1 MKLDDLKILL
11 ALEGKWTVSVNG
23 LEYLALSASDIS
35 IEDSTLRF
43 GKYSRKIIDLEWL
56 RSDVVRIRTRA
67 KARTQIDTVTFY
79 PGERLPSGAGIRKRR
94 RRFQV
99 EIGRALAARL
109 RVMARASA
117 SIEWLEWDGKA
128 VRPLEDSGAEP
139 ETHVQELVIPN
150 ISAEVARICA
160 MAPGALQPV
169 PYIHGKAIS
178 VRLRGLEVA
187 RVSHEGI
194 SYPLGEPIEQ
204 VVKEINEL
212 RRHGSRHPLAHTH
225 EERWLESNLIGSIGQ
240 ILPSID

>member
-1 MKLDDLKILL
+1 MKFDDLKILL

-99 EIGRALAARL
+99 EIGRALAAHFGARKIERQTLYSDRRHGIGGAYPRFLVGIHAVIAVDPEESSAVINGIMRAALLWAPLVRRRVTAVLPKGRHETLAARL
-109 RVMARASA
+109 RVMSAARQTIHWAQ
-117 SIEWLEWDGKA
+117 WDGSSIT
-128 VRPLEDSGAEP
+128 PFLESPAEP
-139 ETHVQELVIPN
+139 ETYVQPFV
-150 ISAEVARICA
+150 
-160 MAPGALQPV
+160 
-169 PYIHGKAIS
+169 
-178 VRLRGLEVA
+178 
-187 RVSHEGI
+187 
-194 SYPLGEPIEQ
+194 
-204 VVKEINEL
+204 
-212 RRHGSRHPLAHTH
+212 
-225 EERWLESNLIGSIGQ
+225 
-240 ILPSID
+240 